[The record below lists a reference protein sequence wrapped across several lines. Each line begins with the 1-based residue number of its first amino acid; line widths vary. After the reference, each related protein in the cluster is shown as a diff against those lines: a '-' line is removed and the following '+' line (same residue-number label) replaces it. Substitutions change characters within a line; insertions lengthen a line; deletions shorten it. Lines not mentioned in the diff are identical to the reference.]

1 MDMADLDMTDRRIL
15 YELDWDARQPIS
27 RLAKKLG
34 ISKDV
39 ANYRIKKMMDSGVIK
54 YFYPVVNL
62 YKLGYFPYRVSLKLK
77 NITYEQE
84 RSLINHLKSLDNI
97 DWVVSCGGKWDLIF
111 IVSARDVYD
120 FQDFFADFLE
130 KFGEYAE
137 KSKIA
142 MVHKLHL
149 YTRGCLLG
157 DEEFENFE
165 NKEIINE
172 GKPTDLD
179 DTDWDLLNLLG
190 KDARM
195 SLLSLSK
202 SLGLSPN
209 AVDYRMKRLIKA
221 GVLQGFRMMPNFDM
235 LGMKYFKVYFRFS
248 KYDKSKISQILSY
261 AKSNPF
267 IVYIDEA
274 FGGADLELEFQVN
287 HRETF
292 LKTLADF
299 RNKFGNI
306 IRDYDTIT
314 FYEEHK
320 LKFVPPKPKKEGKD
334 SQAFAEA

>member
-1 MDMADLDMTDRRIL
+1 MDVADLDNVDRRIL
-15 YELDWDARQPIS
+15 YALDLNARQPVS

-39 ANYRIKKMMDSGVIK
+39 ANYRIKKMVDSGIIK
-54 YFYPVVNL
+54 HFYPVVNV

-84 RSLINHLKSLDNI
+84 RALISYLKSLDNI
-97 DWVVSCGGKWDLIF
+97 DWVVSCGGRWDLIF
-111 IVSARDVYD
+111 VVSARDVYD
-120 FQDFFADFLE
+120 FQDFYTEFLT

-157 DEEFENFE
+157 DEEIGNFE
-165 NKEIINE
+165 NREIVNE
-172 GKPTDLD
+172 GKPVEVD
-179 DTDWDLLNLLG
+179 DTDWGLLNLLG
-190 KDARM
+190 TDARM
-195 SLLSLSK
+195 SLLDLSK
-202 SLGLSPN
+202 KLGLSPN
-209 AVDYRMKRLIKA
+209 AVDYRMKRLIKLE
-221 GVLQGFRMMPNFDM
+221 VLQGFRVIPDFDL
-235 LGMKYFKVYFRFS
+235 LGIKYFKVYFRFS
-248 KYDKSKISQILSY
+248 KYDKANIAQILSY

-299 RNKFGNI
+299 RNKFGPM

-320 LKFVPPKPKKEGKD
+320 LKFVPPKPKKEEKP
-334 SQAFAEA
+334 SHSSVET